1 MTAKP
6 SDQAAQWAALG
17 RVLKHQRELQQL
29 SCAAVGKKIGL
40 SAEQVEAIEEG
51 RHEVFKKTA
60 QPLWWFVRLYA
71 KKLGVDL
78 PLEVN
83 QPMRATGQASVS
95 AQTIPSFLLK
105 NSPDACT
112 GP

>member
-1 MTAKP
+1 MTPNP
-6 SDQAAQWAALG
+6 SDQAAQWAAFG
-17 RVLKHQRELQQL
+17 RVLKHQRELQHL

-71 KKLGVDL
+71 KKLGIEL

-83 QPMRATGQASVS
+83 QTVRSSAQAPVS
-95 AQTIPSFLLK
+95 AKTIPAFLLK
-105 NSPDACT
+105 NSPDTCT